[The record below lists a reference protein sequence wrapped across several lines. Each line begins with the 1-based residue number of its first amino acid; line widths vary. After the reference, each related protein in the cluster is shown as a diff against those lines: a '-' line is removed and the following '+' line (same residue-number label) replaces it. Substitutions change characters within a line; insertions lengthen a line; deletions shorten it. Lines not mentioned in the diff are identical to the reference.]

1 MFTYQDEPHLRAI
14 TALHQ
19 LISGKVELK
28 NPGWTSPGWAKLT
41 ERKLLLTAGDN
52 GHILDF
58 TTLRPLAI
66 KEQCDVVATY
76 LDPSKTGHPYQF
88 DLLLTRNDKTTI
100 YEDYR
105 LWMASGG
112 GCFFIPE
119 VGDGPVISAMTLR
132 LSLVKRP
139 PFRKPADRLIGITRG
154 QAEIHTRIFGTRS
167 ARS

>member
-1 MFTYQDEPHLRAI
+1 MFRYQDCPHLRAI

-19 LISGKVELK
+19 SIGGKVELK
-28 NPGWTSPGWAKLT
+28 NPGWRTPGWAKLPQ
-41 ERKLLLTAGDN
+41 RKLLFTAGDN
-52 GHILDF
+52 DHILDF

-76 LDPSKTGHPYQF
+76 LDPSKAGHPYQF
-88 DLLLTRNDKTTI
+88 DLVLSRNNKTTI

-119 VGDGPVISAMTLR
+119 SGDGPVISAINSR
-132 LSLVKRP
+132 LSLVTRP
-139 PFRKPADRLIGITRG
+139 PFRKPAERLIGITRG
-154 QAEIHTRIFGTRS
+154 QAELHTRIFGIRS

>member
-1 MFTYQDEPHLRAI
+1 MFRYQDSPHLHAI
-14 TALHQ
+14 TALRQ
-19 LISGKVELK
+19 LLGNKVELK
-28 NPGWTSPGWAKLT
+28 NPGWRIPGWAKLT
-41 ERKLLLTAGDN
+41 DRKLLLTAGDN
-52 GHILDF
+52 DHILDF

-76 LDPSKTGHPYQF
+76 LDRSKIDHPYQF
-88 DLLLTRNDKTTI
+88 DLVLTRHNKTTI

-112 GCFFIPE
+112 ACYFIPE
-119 VGDGPVISAMTLR
+119 AGDGPVISAMTLR

-139 PFRKPADRLIGITRG
+139 PFCRPADRLIGITRG
-154 QAEIHTRIFGTRS
+154 QAELHTRILGASS